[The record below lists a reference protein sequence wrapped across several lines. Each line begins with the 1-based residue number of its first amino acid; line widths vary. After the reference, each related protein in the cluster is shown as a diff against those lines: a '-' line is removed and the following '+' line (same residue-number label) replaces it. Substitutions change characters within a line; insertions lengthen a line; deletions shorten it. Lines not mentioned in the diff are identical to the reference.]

1 MVENGC
7 LLMTVGELSARTGL
21 SAKVIRE
28 LEGRGL
34 IYSAGRSASNYRL
47 FDESALWCAATIR
60 NLRTLGLTIKEIEK
74 LADRYLGQPEDP
86 IGPHLARLLDMVE
99 HRIVERV
106 EELQG
111 AGRRLQD
118 FRKIHALALAGAK
131 NHDFATSDPR
141 WTAKQT

>member
-1 MVENGC
+1 MVENGS

-21 SAKVIRE
+21 PAKAIRE

-60 NLRTLGLTIKEIEK
+60 NLRALGLTIKEIEE
-74 LADRYLGQPEDP
+74 LADTYLGRPADP
-86 IGPHLARLLDMVE
+86 IGPELARFLDMVE
-99 HRIVERV
+99 HRIAERMEQV
-106 EELQG
+106 QG
-111 AGRRLQD
+111 ASRRLED

-141 WTAKQT
+141 RSAQQA